1 MVKIIKDRQ
10 YYKFGLYGFFKNL
23 RFFEHFLILFFL
35 EKGIDYVKIGFL
47 YSIRE
52 VAIILLEI
60 PSGLVA
66 DSIGRRKTMIG
77 AFSVYIISFL
87 TFYFSNSFVLMAMA
101 MLLFAFGDAFRS
113 GVHKAMI
120 FHYLKTTGQT
130 DLKADYYGH
139 TRSWSQT
146 GSAISSLIAAIVVF
160 YYGSY
165 KIIFAAT
172 VIPYILDM
180 LLVFSYPA
188 YLEGEIKPLEAD
200 TLKKRFG
207 LVFSAFV
214 HSFKSA
220 ELLRSLTN
228 LSLYTGFYKAVKD
241 YLQPVIMAFALSVPF
256 FSEMSGKKK
265 TAFFIGLFYFFIYLL
280 TAYVSRNSGK
290 FDKKFKHPSAP
301 MNITLIAGFVTGI
314 FLGIFY
320 NLHLYFVAAVGFL
333 IIMMIE
339 NLRKP
344 IGIAYIADRSDKRV
358 MASVLSA
365 QSQAK
370 SLFAAIIAPVA
381 GFFADRFGP
390 GTALIAV
397 SVLLLIMAPVYWLK
411 NNRLNKNK

>member
-1 MVKIIKDRQ
+1 VESIIKDKQ

-52 VAIILLEI
+52 ITIILLEI

-66 DSIGRRKTMIG
+66 DSIGRRKTMTG
-77 AFSVYIISFL
+77 AFSLYIISFF
-87 TFYFSNSFVLMAMA
+87 TFYFSNNFVLMALA

-146 GSAISSLIAAIVVF
+146 GSAISSLVAALVVF

-172 VIPYILDM
+172 VIPYLLDM
-180 LLVFSYPA
+180 ILVLSYPS
-188 YLEGEIKPLEAD
+188 YLDGEKKPLETD

-207 LVFSAFV
+207 FVFSTFV

-220 ELLRSLTN
+220 ELIKSLTN
-228 LSLYTGFYKAVKD
+228 LSLYTGYYKAVKD

-256 FSEMSGKKK
+256 FAGLQNKRK
-265 TAFFIGLFYFFIYLL
+265 TALFIGLFYFFIYLL

-290 FDKKFKHPSAP
+290 FEKRFKHPSRP
-301 MNITLIAGFVTGI
+301 MNITLMAGFLSGILLGVFYNFHLYLFAIAGFLV
-314 FLGIFY
+314 
-320 NLHLYFVAAVGFL
+320 
-333 IIMMIE
+333 IMMIE

-344 IGIAYIADRSDKRV
+344 IGIAYIADRSDKHV

-381 GFFADRFGP
+381 GFFADFYGP
-390 GTALIAV
+390 GTALMAI
-397 SVLLLIMAPVYWLK
+397 SIFLLVFAPVYWLK
-411 NNRLNKNK
+411 K